1 MSLLLDA
8 MKKSGDKSHSTGLSG
23 MSLEEATPTASRSAP
38 TSDSSATS
46 ASRAA
51 GQTLF
56 AAKKKKEAPK
66 FRWKLGLVPTTFI
79 ICSVIGSI
87 YGYYVWRELNPPQRV
102 AEQRP
107 ITPQAPT
114 PITTPAPVLVANI
127 APAVEKP
134 VQPTV
139 TETTPTSIA
148 PAVEKQPAPLNYTI
162 AKPRAK
168 VASKP
173 AAPKV
178 PTGMSIERQQATDM
192 ITPAL
197 MDAYQAYQR
206 GDYATAS
213 QGYKEVLRRDE
224 RNRDALLGLGAIA
237 QQQAQDQAAQ
247 HYYRQVLLLDPRDP
261 VALGAMAA
269 YSASNGV
276 DTESQLKQ
284 MLTEQPRSA
293 SLNYALGN
301 VYADQSRWA
310 DAQQAYFN
318 ARMLEPSNA
327 QFTYNL
333 AVSLDH
339 LGQSRLA
346 AQYYQQALQLDPASN
361 AGFDH
366 AQAQRRLNEL
376 SPSH

>member
-8 MKKSGDKSHSTGLSG
+8 MKKSGDKSQSTGLSG
-23 MSLEEATPTASRSAP
+23 LSLEEATPTGSRSTPAP
-38 TSDSSATS
+38 DTNTSS

-79 ICSVIGSI
+79 ICSIIGSG
-87 YGYYVWRELNPPQRV
+87 YGYYVWRELNPPVQSV
-102 AEQRP
+102 AERP
-107 ITPQAPT
+107 ATPPAPT
-114 PITTPAPVLVANI
+114 PITAPTPPTLVANLPPTVATPQPPVAEA
-127 APAVEKP
+127 APVVTAPTVEKP
-134 VQPTV
+134 T
-139 TETTPTSIA
+139 A
-148 PAVEKQPAPLNYTI
+148 LNYTI
-162 AKPRAK
+162 AKPRTK

-173 AAPKV
+173 AAAKV
-178 PTGMSIERQQATDM
+178 PAGMSIERQQATDT

-197 MDAYQAYQR
+197 QDAYQAYQR
-206 GDYATAS
+206 GDYASAS
-213 QGYKEVLRRDE
+213 QGYKDVLKQDA

-237 QQQAQDQAAQ
+237 QQQSQDQAAQ
-247 HYYRQVLLLDPRDP
+247 HYYRQVLLLDPRDS

-269 YSASNGV
+269 YSANNGV

-284 MLTEQPRSA
+284 MLSEQPRSA

-301 VYADQSRWA
+301 VYADQSRWP

-339 LGQSRLA
+339 LGQSKLA

>member
-8 MKKSGDKSHSTGLSG
+8 MKKSGEKSQSTGLSG
-23 MSLEEATPTASRSAP
+23 MSLEEIAPAASRSVP
-38 TSDSSATS
+38 TPDASTAT

-66 FRWKLGLVPTTFI
+66 FRWKLGLVPTTLI
-79 ICSVIGSI
+79 ICSIIGSI
-87 YGYYVWRELNPPQRV
+87 YGYYVWRELNPPVQRIAERPV
-102 AEQRP
+102 AP
-107 ITPQAPT
+107 PAPT
-114 PITTPAPVLVANI
+114 PITAPAPPVLVANLP
-127 APAVEKP
+127 PAVVTPQPPTTETAPVATAPTIEKP
-134 VQPTV
+134 V
-139 TETTPTSIA
+139 A
-148 PAVEKQPAPLNYTI
+148 PNYTI

-168 VASKP
+168 TTTKSAPPKTP
-173 AAPKV
+173 A
-178 PTGMSIERQQATDM
+178 GMSIERQQATDT
-192 ITPAL
+192 ITPVL
-197 MDAYQAYQR
+197 QDAYHAYQR

-213 QGYKEVLRRDE
+213 QGYKDVLKQDG

-237 QQQAQDQAAQ
+237 QQQSQDQAAQ

-261 VALGAMAA
+261 IALGAMTA
-269 YSASNGV
+269 YSAGNGV

-293 SLNYALGN
+293 ALNYALGN

-339 LGQSRLA
+339 LGQGKLA

-366 AQAQRRLNEL
+366 TQAQRRLNEL